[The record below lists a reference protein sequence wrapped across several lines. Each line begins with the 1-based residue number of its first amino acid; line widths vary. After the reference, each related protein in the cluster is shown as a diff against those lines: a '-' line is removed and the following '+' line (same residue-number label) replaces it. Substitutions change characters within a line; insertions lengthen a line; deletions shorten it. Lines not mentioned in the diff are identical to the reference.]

1 MKELNQQLVRTFDN
15 TYIGRAMYNIAKLI
29 VSSFTAILFSSCL
42 FMGPS
47 VRGDGDV
54 VEEVREVGEFS
65 GVQVTSGMNVHF
77 VQGEKAKVVVVA
89 DKNLHELIETKVS
102 GNTLEIR
109 ALANI
114 WSASSKKVVITIN
127 DIREI
132 QGTAGSNIYTD
143 GQINA
148 DQLVIR
154 GSAGSN
160 IRMDLASQ
168 TVDVSVSSGA
178 NVFLQGN
185 AKKLVA
191 KTSSGANL
199 KAEDFQADTS
209 DIRVSS
215 GANVWI
221 TTMKDLTAHASSGGN
236 IFYYGSPGRTNTS
249 SSSGGNIS
257 KRD

>member
-1 MKELNQQLVRTFDN
+1 MLLRNFDITN
-15 TYIGRAMYNIAKLI
+15 NERAMYNILKVV
-29 VSSFTAILFSSCL
+29 VSSLTALIFSSCL

-77 VQGEKAKVVVVA
+77 VQGEKQKVVVVA
-89 DKNLHELIETKVS
+89 DKNLHELIETRVS
-102 GNTLEIR
+102 GNTLEIK

-127 DIREI
+127 DIKEI

>member
-1 MKELNQQLVRTFDN
+1 MEELIQLQVRTFDI
-15 TYIGRAMYNIAKLI
+15 TFKERAMYNIVKLV
-29 VSSFTAILFSSCL
+29 VSSFTALLFSSCL

-47 VRGDGDV
+47 VRGDGNV

-77 VQGEKAKVVVVA
+77 VQGEEKKVVVVA
-89 DKNLHELIETKVS
+89 DKNLHELIETRVS

-109 ALANI
+109 ALASI

-132 QGTAGSNIYTD
+132 QGTAGSNIFTD
-143 GQINA
+143 GQIKA
-148 DQLVIR
+148 DQLTIR

-160 IRMDLASQ
+160 IRLDLEGQ

-191 KTSSGANL
+191 KTSSGSNL
-199 KAEDFQADTS
+199 KAEDFHADTS

-215 GANVWI
+215 GANVWV

-236 IFYYGSPGRTNTS
+236 VFYYGSPGRTNTS
-249 SSSGGNIS
+249 SSSGGNVTR
-257 KRD
+257 RD